1 MARRTGQSPLRR
13 GRGAWLAAA
22 LLALIIRP
30 CPALAQGT
38 VSVLPVQGLRFGT
51 LSSGIPT
58 VVSPLDGSRRASI
71 ELVGAGHVSVS
82 FELPPGLTAGS
93 GGPLLPLRF
102 GAADGRVTF
111 PKAGRTIVFD
121 PAAPVSFNIPPGQ
134 GGATVWLGGSAEPG
148 PRQPPGVYS
157 ASITVNVVVANSAT

>member
-1 MARRTGQSPLRR
+1 MAGRFAAFPLCR
-13 GRGAWLAAA
+13 GRGAWLYAA
-22 LLALIIRP
+22 LLALLAGP

-71 ELVGAGHVSVS
+71 ELVGGGHVTMH
-82 FELPPGLTAGS
+82 FELPAGLVAGS

-102 GAADGRVTF
+102 GGTDGRVTF
-111 PKAGRTIVFD
+111 PRSATTLVFD
-121 PAAPVSFNIPPGQ
+121 PGQAVSFDIPPGS

-148 PRQPPGVYS
+148 PRQPPGTYS

>member
-1 MARRTGQSPLRR
+1 MARRWAVPALRR
-13 GRGAWLAAA
+13 GPGAWRLAA
-22 LLALIIRP
+22 LLALFAGP

-51 LSSGIPT
+51 LSTGIPT

-71 ELVGAGHVSVS
+71 ELVGSGQVTIT
-82 FELPPGLTAGS
+82 FELPPGLRAGE

-111 PKAGRTIVFD
+111 PRSGTSLVFD
-121 PAAPVSFNIPPGQ
+121 PQSPVSFGIPPGS

-148 PRQPPGVYS
+148 PRQAPGTYE
-157 ASITVNVVVANSAT
+157 AAITVSVVVANSAT